1 MSNAKTQALLKV
13 VELIPM
19 FSSVGQENA
28 ARVVR
33 ACEVQHLDDGDILCR
48 VREASDALYILLSGG
63 LTVLSES
70 GVDLAQ
76 IEPVAPVGEMGM
88 LTTQPRS
95 ATVRAH
101 KRSTVLSLRKAGF
114 EVLMRKHLAIS
125 RQVHQ
130 NVLTTL
136 AARVV
141 DSQQNHDTQLKKLYL
156 FYKDNFRLTHL
167 EDSRHYQCVTGL

>member
-1 MSNAKTQALLKV
+1 VSNAKTQALLKV

-33 ACEVQHLDDGDILCR
+33 ACEVQHLDDGAILCR
-48 VREASDALYILLSGG
+48 VREPSDALYILLSGG

-136 AARVV
+136 TARVV
-141 DSQQNHDTQLKKLYL
+141 DSQQNHDTQLKSLQSL
-156 FYKDNFRLTHL
+156 RRRLEAARAEFASLLRT
-167 EDSRHYQCVTGL
+167 DG